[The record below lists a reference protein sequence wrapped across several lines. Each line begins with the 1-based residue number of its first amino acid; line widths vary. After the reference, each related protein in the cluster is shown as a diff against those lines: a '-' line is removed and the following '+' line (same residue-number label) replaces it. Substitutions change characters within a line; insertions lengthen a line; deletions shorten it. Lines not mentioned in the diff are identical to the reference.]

1 MSDFEVQFDEN
12 VAEKKELELILERA
26 KHELEA
32 ERQEA
37 NELRKKL
44 AKKEEEEIDHREH
57 LAKCQAEIER
67 LRLRL
72 KTVEQDLK
80 EKQKSP
86 TPRPNDEFPAQGSK
100 NDYVALP
107 QVPTIWVT
115 ENEENVEYK
124 EEESAPKTEYL
135 RPQYYST
142 EEKEE
147 QSLGRRSSMISQM
160 SVWVRKKEKVKLLT
174 CAYVRQERLS
184 QRRPSATANLPQTPR
199 TSRRDPAQPVEKKI
213 FRTTLDLGPEKTKSF
228 EFPSLSIQPMNKTT
242 RMSRT
247 AGGPSPRRYY
257 AKQRFY

>member
-44 AKKEEEEIDHREH
+44 AKKEEVGQKKTPKSKFLNLPLQEEIDHREH

-160 SVWVRKKEKVKLLT
+160 SVW
-174 CAYVRQERLS
+174 ERLS